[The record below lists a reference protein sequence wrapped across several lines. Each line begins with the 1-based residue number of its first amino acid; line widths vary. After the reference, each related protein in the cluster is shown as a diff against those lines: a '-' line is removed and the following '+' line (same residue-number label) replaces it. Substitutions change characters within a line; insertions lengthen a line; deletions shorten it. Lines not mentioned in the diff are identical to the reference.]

1 MLLYISSNS
10 LLSEKHSMKTIAKT
24 AIKKSFDLMG
34 LELRRK
40 SQQKEEWEMEDGS
53 LVVPRIWNQPLF
65 RDMIPLRL
73 QSLTGPLVLLGSP
86 GEIEF
91 LHSGFVAAGRE
102 VRGISWDWET
112 HTDLTSIPEE
122 AIIIVCKLPK
132 NERHWRVVK
141 QLKQQFGSNVIGIQ
155 ELVLPFTTLQQGQ
168 SSFEYVVDSFTD
180 IVPLYLGDQY
190 FGPVDKINDVFPLSG
205 KTVIEFGPMECAQT
219 AGLIHLGVKSVV
231 GIEARAIS
239 FIKSMIACYC
249 FGWKNVS
256 LIMDD
261 FHNADADKYGRFDL
275 AFAHGVYYHSF
286 APFFFFENLMSLAD
300 NIFIGGYTTNA
311 NQPVKSPTALNYTYE
326 TLEYEGKKY
335 GVKRIL
341 IGNSFNSAINQF
353 AYHFDRDDL
362 LRFFEDKGYDV
373 TIISDEPT
381 DDPWGDW
388 FLRFLA
394 TKKNG

>member
-1 MLLYISSNS
+1 
-10 LLSEKHSMKTIAKT
+10 MKAIAKT

-40 SQQKEEWEMEDGS
+40 GQQKEEWEMEDGS

-73 QSLTGPLVLLGSP
+73 QSSPGPLVLLGSP
-86 GEIEF
+86 EEIEF
-91 LHSGFVAAGRE
+91 LRSGLVAAGRE
-102 VRGISWDWET
+102 VQGINWDWET
-112 HTDLTSIPEE
+112 QTDITSIPEE
-122 AIIIVCKLPK
+122 ALIVVCKLPK

-141 QLKQQFGSNVIGIQ
+141 QLKQEFGSSVIGIQ

-168 SSFEYVVDSFTD
+168 ASFDYSVDSFAE
-180 IVPLYLGDQY
+180 IVPLYLGDQF
-190 FGPVDKINDVFPLSG
+190 FGPLDALNDAFPLKG

-219 AGLIHLGVKSVV
+219 AGLVHLGAKHVV
-231 GIEARAIS
+231 GIEARATS

-249 FGWKNVS
+249 FGWNNVS
-256 LIMDD
+256 LVMDD
-261 FHNADADKYGRFDL
+261 FHNADAHKYGRFDL

-286 APFFFFENLMSLAD
+286 APFLFFENLMSLAD

-311 NQPVKSPTALNYTYE
+311 NQPVKPPTSLTYTHE

-335 GVKRIL
+335 RVKKIL
-341 IGNSFNSAINQF
+341 IGNSYNSAVNQF
-353 AYHFDRDDL
+353 AYHFERDDL
-362 LRFFEDKGYDV
+362 LRFFEDRGYELK
-373 TIISDEPT
+373 IITDDPS

-394 TKKNG
+394 ARKATGAEQQTN

>member
-1 MLLYISSNS
+1 
-10 LLSEKHSMKTIAKT
+10 MKAIAKT
-24 AIKKSFDLMG
+24 AIKKSFGLVG

-40 SQQKEEWEMEDGS
+40 APQKEEWEMEDGS

-65 RDMIPLRL
+65 QQMIPLRL
-73 QSLTGPLVLLGSP
+73 QSSTGPVVLLGNP
-86 GEIEF
+86 EQIEF
-91 LHSGFVAAGRE
+91 LSSGFAAAGRE
-102 VRGISWDWET
+102 VRGIRWDWESQI
-112 HTDLTSIPEE
+112 DVPSIPEE
-122 AIIIVCKLPK
+122 ALIIVCKLPK
-132 NERHWRVVK
+132 NERDWRVLK
-141 QLKQQFGSNVIGIQ
+141 QLKQQFGSRVIGIQ

-168 SSFEYVVDSFTD
+168 ASFDYSVDTFAE
-180 IVPLYLGDQY
+180 IVPLYLGDEFY
-190 FGPVDKINDVFPLSG
+190 GPLDTLNEIFPLSG

-219 AGLIHLGVKSVV
+219 AGLVHLGAKSVL
-231 GIEARAIS
+231 GIEARAVS
-239 FIKSMIACYC
+239 FIKTMIACYC

-256 LIMDD
+256 VVMDD

-286 APFFFFENLMSLAD
+286 APFLFFENLMSLAD

-311 NQPVKSPTALNYTYE
+311 NQAVKPPSSLIYTFE

-335 GVKRIL
+335 KVKRIR

-353 AYHFDRDDL
+353 AYHFERDDL
-362 LRFFEDKGYDV
+362 LRFFEERGYELE
-373 TIISDEPT
+373 IITDDAS

-394 TKKNG
+394 KKKRA

>member
-1 MLLYISSNS
+1 
-10 LLSEKHSMKTIAKT
+10 MKAIAKT
-24 AIKKSFDLMG
+24 AIKKSFDLIG

-40 SQQKEEWEMEDGS
+40 GPQKEELEMEEGS

-65 RDMIPLRL
+65 QAMIPLRL
-73 QSLTGPLVLLGSP
+73 QSLAGPLVLLGSP
-86 GEIEF
+86 EQIEF
-91 LHSGFVAAGRE
+91 LCSGFVAVGRE
-102 VRGISWDWET
+102 VRGVTWDWET
-112 HTDLTSIPEE
+112 QTDITSIPEE
-122 AIIIVCKLPK
+122 ALIIVCKLPR

-141 QLKQQFGSNVIGIQ
+141 QLKQQFGSRVIGIQ
-155 ELVLPFTTLQQGQ
+155 ELVLPFTTLQEGL
-168 SSFEYVVDSFTD
+168 SSFEYSVDSFAE
-180 IVPLYLGDQY
+180 IVPLYLGEQY
-190 FGPVDKINDVFPLSG
+190 FGPLDILNDVFPLSG

-231 GIEARAIS
+231 GIEARATS

-256 LIMDD
+256 LVIDD
-261 FHNADADKYGRFDL
+261 FHNADAHKYGRFDL

-286 APFFFFENLMSLAD
+286 APFLFFENLLSLAD

-311 NQPVKSPTALNYTYE
+311 SQPVKPSSALNYTNE
-326 TLEYEGKKY
+326 TLEYEGKQY
-335 GVKRIL
+335 RVKRIR
-341 IGNSFNSAINQF
+341 IGNSFNTAINQF

-362 LRFFEDKGYDV
+362 LRFFEDRGYDL
-373 TIISDEPT
+373 TLISDEPS

-394 TKKNG
+394 RKKDAAAAE